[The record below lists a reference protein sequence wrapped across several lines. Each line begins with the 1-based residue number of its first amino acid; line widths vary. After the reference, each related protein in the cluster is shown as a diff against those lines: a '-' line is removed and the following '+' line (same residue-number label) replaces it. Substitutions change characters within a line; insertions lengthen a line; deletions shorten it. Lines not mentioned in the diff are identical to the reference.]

1 MYIDDA
7 ENYKFVDFE
16 IATGNSTGWSFPTWP
31 SHLDHILITN
41 ELFDEYTANDAVVE
55 VIKLESYITGGWSA
69 YDSNISD
76 HRPVALKFKLNKTLN
91 TTDKILQTV
100 QFSNFPNPFT
110 LSTTFS
116 FNTFSENGKIE
127 IFNVIGQ
134 RVFSKEITIGE
145 NSINWNPTKVPAG
158 MYIAKLHQNN
168 GKLATIKL
176 ILNK

>member
-41 ELFDEYTANDAVVE
+41 ELFDEYTNSDTVVE
-55 VIKLESYITGGWSA
+55 VIKLEEYINGGWSA

-76 HRPVALKFKLNKTLN
+76 HRPVALKFKQNKTLN
-91 TTDKILQTV
+91 TTDSVLQTL
-100 QFSNFPNPFT
+100 QLSNYPNPFT
-110 LSTTFS
+110 SSTTFS
-116 FNTFSENGKIE
+116 FNTFSEKGKIE
-127 IFNVIGQ
+127 VFNVLGQ
-134 RVFSKEITIGE
+134 RVFSKEITVGE
-145 NSINWNPTKVPAG
+145 NSINWNPTKIPTGV
-158 MYIAKLHQNN
+158 YIAKLFQNN
-168 GKLATIKL
+168 GNLATIKL